1 MRADPRASVAAICSR
16 ARSLRT
22 GWLLKAVSSGGWL
35 IISRWVVAIL
45 TLQQSLH
52 IHGNRSIKDPKKTID
67 GFANP
72 N

>member
-35 IISRWVVAIL
+35 IISRWVVASSPCN
-45 TLQQSLH
+45 SLC
-52 IHGNRSIKDPKKTID
+52 INTVTG
-67 GFANP
+67 A
-72 N
+72 